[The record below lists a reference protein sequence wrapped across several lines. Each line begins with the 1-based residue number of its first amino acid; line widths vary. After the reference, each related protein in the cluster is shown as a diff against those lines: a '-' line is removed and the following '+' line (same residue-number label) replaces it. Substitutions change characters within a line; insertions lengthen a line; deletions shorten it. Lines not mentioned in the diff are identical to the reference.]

1 MTMTMGTRMGHII
14 ITAAIDDTTSVDCW
28 ALNECGY
35 PTTEKTEQFAEI
47 TTHRKSANCWLIR
60 IKEYFYDT

>member
-1 MTMTMGTRMGHII
+1 MGHGRVKGCIIMGMIMSTTMTMGTRMGHII

-47 TTHRKSANCWLIR
+47 IVT
-60 IKEYFYDT
+60 